1 MLTGSFCKQNN
12 NPRMSMITV
21 FLLAVL
27 LFVSITG
34 FIGYATGTNYA
45 SRVSVSTYWPDRV
58 LDPGQSTTVKVIV
71 KQSIM
76 DAFLDPTIYL
86 HVNMVTLRV
95 VAEADGDIVAIYS
108 SEPYRDVEL
117 VGEFQVPLTIASDAK
132 AGKHKYLTKVGVK
145 VVNRTVDEIGGFP
158 GSLTDLWDGEVKDE
172 GSIWIGGEEETT
184 VTQSAMGVSVTLKA
198 VFPTTA
204 EAGETITGKA
214 TIIPDATIQTFGG
227 TFTVDASKITF
238 PGLGISKEIAPAG
251 TSFKGA
257 KTFTVTVAIPSDAE
271 EREYSWTASATGT
284 GRAMF
289 MSEQRTVV
297 VDGGLNVIRPFTE
310 TDLECI
316 IATAAFGSRMDTN
329 VEAMRHLR
337 DNSVKITF
345 TGGNFMR
352 VFNNWY
358 YSWSPGIAEI
368 IHNNEPLRQ
377 ITRFVLYPV
386 VGSVM
391 AAQGT
396 YSILSFN
403 GEFAA
408 TASILTAAFICGV
421 FYIAPLILVI
431 RPFRKQLDR
440 ISSMNVIKHRNI
452 IWLGGA
458 ILSGL
463 LTITGGIFNS
473 AVLNAIGVTVLALTI
488 TMFAAALTIK
498 ALTKMHGL
506 IAARD
511 LAR

>member
-1 MLTGSFCKQNN
+1 
-12 NPRMSMITV
+12 MITV
-21 FLLAVL
+21 FLIAVL
-27 LFVSITG
+27 LFVSNTG
-34 FIGYATGTNYA
+34 FIGYAAGTNYA

-71 KQSIM
+71 RQSIT
-76 DAFLDPTIYL
+76 DAFLEPTIYL
-86 HVNMVTLRV
+86 NVKMVTLRV

-108 SEPYRDVEL
+108 SEPVREVEL

-132 AGKHKYLTKVGVK
+132 PGKHRYLTKVGVE
-145 VVNRTVDEIGGFP
+145 VINRTA
-158 GSLTDLWDGEVKDE
+158 SALTVLWDGEIKNE
-172 GSIWIGGEEETT
+172 GSIYVGGEEEKT
-184 VTQSAMGVSVTLKA
+184 VTESTMGVSVTLKA

-227 TFTVDASKITF
+227 TFTVDASQITF

-257 KTFTVTVAIPSDAE
+257 KTFTVTVTIPSDAE

-297 VDGGLNVIRPFTE
+297 VDGSLNVIRPFTE
-310 TDLECI
+310 TELECI
-316 IATAAFGSRMDTN
+316 IATAAFGSRMNAN

-345 TGGNFMR
+345 TGGNFMK
-352 VFNNWY
+352 VFNSWY
-358 YSWSPGIAEI
+358 YSWSPTIAEI
-368 IHNNEPLRQ
+368 VHDNEDLRP

-386 VGSVM
+386 VGSVV

-396 YSILSFN
+396 ILIFSFSR
-403 GEFAA
+403 ELTA

-421 FYIAPLILVI
+421 FYIAPLILLI
-431 RPFRKQLDR
+431 RSIGQRMGR
-440 ISSMNVIKHRNI
+440 IKSSYILKRQNI
-452 IWLGGA
+452 ILLLCGV
-458 ILSGL
+458 LSGL
-463 LTITGGIFNS
+463 LTIMGAVANS
-473 AVLNAIGVTVLALTI
+473 VILNSFGVTVLALTTTFSAATI
-488 TMFAAALTIK
+488 TVKT
-498 ALTKMHGL
+498 LTKIDGL
-506 IAARD
+506 IKTT
-511 LAR
+511 LAK